1 MPDAPAEPDPGACP
15 IDPMQQPPPMP
26 PGEAAGIPPIPPDE
40 LPDIPPVPDIELL
53 DWPPIEPIS
62 LSSIIA
68 IRTDGDAASTDV
80 TNNCD
85 DSTPTRATA
94 ATRHVI
100 VGADS
105 GLFRRLR
112 FMSGPP
118 DAHVMLLSFGERRL
132 I

>member
-1 MPDAPAEPDPGACP
+1 M
-15 IDPMQQPPPMP
+15 
-26 PGEAAGIPPIPPDE
+26 
-40 LPDIPPVPDIELL
+40 PDIELL

-68 IRTDGDAASTDV
+68 MRTDGGAANTDV
-80 TNNCD
+80 TTSCD

-94 ATRHVI
+94 ASRHVI
-100 VGADS
+100 AGADS

-112 FMSGPP
+112 FISGPP